1 MQMVVVD
8 HADHHRFC
16 RNKSQFGVC
25 NWMRP
30 DDGGNPLCSACQF
43 NRTIPNLGLD
53 GNQKHWT
60 VLEQAKKR
68 LFFTLMQLGFASAQ
82 WLGQTRFGIAV

>member
-16 RNKSQFGVC
+16 RNESQFGVC

-30 DDGGNPLCSACQF
+30 DDGGNPLCGACQF

-68 LFFTLMQLGFASAQ
+68 LFFTLMQLGLPLQLNILLNS
-82 WLGQTRFGIAV
+82 T